1 MGLILFKL
9 YIIVF
14 FTVAALC
21 QEKAAGEKYHQEHR
35 ETHQVDNTS
44 SDNTQSSMESLKT
57 ITDLEK
63 IIHDKNR
70 SLTTLQ
76 QDVTYLKSLMAES
89 ETKLLDVNKELE
101 LSKENCQQLSSQLK
115 KMVFQKNEEIA
126 ELKKQISKMSVVEN
140 RATQII
146 KVSAKYQAII
156 LRRIAEIKSNT
167 ILKELTNFG
176 NTNNCD
182 NDLRRSL
189 TAGTVTMEDLE
200 NFLETTDRHLKR
212 CAEKQVALQKER
224 DRLTEVNRI
233 HESEI
238 INLKKF
244 LTELSVSFQ
253 TFTSVKDMYAQ
264 KLSRV
269 ISVQRTVRRE
279 ILNLDSR
286 ITDSTMCKLE
296 RGYAAVMQDL
306 SECAMNLER
315 WVERCISRTVSV
327 EKIKQAFTS
336 DSERSSLAS
345 PSFQN
350 TGLEI
355 QFEELDKS
363 FQKLLEE
370 VARAQK
376 GDGAKDTQ
384 ATTVMEVRAEYEDK
398 LNRMK
403 AKMVSILP
411 LLFIILL
418 YQVLWWFFLQMEQ

>member
-1 MGLILFKL
+1 M
-9 YIIVF
+9 
-14 FTVAALC
+14 C
-21 QEKAAGEKYHQEHR
+21 QENAADEKYHQQEHR
-35 ETHQVDNTS
+35 DNLQQVDNIS

-70 SLTTLQ
+70 TITNLQ
-76 QDVTYLKSLMAES
+76 LDITYLKSVVAES
-89 ETKLLDVNKELE
+89 ETKLLDVNNELE
-101 LSKENCQQLSSQLK
+101 ASKENCQQLSSQLK
-115 KMVFQKNEEIA
+115 KLVLQKNEEIA
-126 ELKKQISKMSVVEN
+126 ELKKQVSKMSVTEN

-156 LRRIAEIKSNT
+156 LRRIAEIKST
-167 ILKELTNFG
+167 TVLKELTNFG
-176 NTNNCD
+176 NSNSCD

-189 TAGTVTMEDLE
+189 NAGSVTMEDLE

-212 CAEKQVALQKER
+212 CSEKQVALQKER

-233 HESEI
+233 NESEI
-238 INLKKF
+238 ISLKKF

-253 TFTSVKDMYAQ
+253 TFSSVKDMYAQ
-264 KLSRV
+264 KLSLV

-279 ILNLDSR
+279 ILSLDSR
-286 ITDSTMCKLE
+286 ITVATMCKLE

-306 SECAMNLER
+306 SECALNLER
-315 WVERCISRTVSV
+315 WVERCINRTMSV
-327 EKIKQAFTS
+327 EKIKQAFIS
-336 DSERSSLAS
+336 DSERPSLAC

-350 TGLEI
+350 AGLEI
-355 QFEELDKS
+355 QLEELDKS

-384 ATTVMEVRAEYEDK
+384 ATTVIEVRAEYEDK

-418 YQVLWWFFLQMEQ
+418 YQVLWWFFLQMDH

>member
-1 MGLILFKL
+1 M
-9 YIIVF
+9 
-14 FTVAALC
+14 C
-21 QEKAAGEKYHQEHR
+21 QENAADEKYHQQEHR
-35 ETHQVDNTS
+35 DNLQQVDNIS

-70 SLTTLQ
+70 TITNLQ
-76 QDVTYLKSLMAES
+76 HDITYLKSVVAES
-89 ETKLLDVNKELE
+89 ETKLLDVNNELE
-101 LSKENCQQLSSQLK
+101 ASKENCQQLSSQLK
-115 KMVFQKNEEIA
+115 KLVLQKNEEIA
-126 ELKKQISKMSVVEN
+126 ELKKQVSKMSVTEN

-156 LRRIAEIKSNT
+156 LRRIAEIKST
-167 ILKELTNFG
+167 TVLKELTNFG
-176 NTNNCD
+176 NSKSCD

-189 TAGTVTMEDLE
+189 NAGTVTIEDLE

-212 CAEKQVALQKER
+212 CSEKQVALQKER

-233 HESEI
+233 NESEI
-238 INLKKF
+238 ISLKKF

-253 TFTSVKDMYAQ
+253 TFSSVKDMYAQ
-264 KLSRV
+264 KLSLV

-279 ILNLDSR
+279 ILSLDSR
-286 ITDSTMCKLE
+286 ITVATMCKLE

-306 SECAMNLER
+306 SECALNLER
-315 WVERCISRTVSV
+315 WVERCINRTMSV
-327 EKIKQAFTS
+327 EKIKQAFIS
-336 DSERSSLAS
+336 DSERPSLAC

-350 TGLEI
+350 AGLEI
-355 QFEELDKS
+355 QLEELDKS

-384 ATTVMEVRAEYEDK
+384 ATTVIEVRAEYEDK

-418 YQVLWWFFLQMEQ
+418 YQVLWWFFLQMDH